1 MSDVVTVSPTYQV
14 VIPRA
19 IRESLDLK
27 PGQKIRVLL
36 YEGRIEFIP
45 LRPLQSMRGFLR
57 GIDTLVPRDEDRV

>member
-27 PGQKIRVLL
+27 PGQKIRALL

-57 GIDTLVPRDEDRV
+57 GIDTSVPRDEDRV